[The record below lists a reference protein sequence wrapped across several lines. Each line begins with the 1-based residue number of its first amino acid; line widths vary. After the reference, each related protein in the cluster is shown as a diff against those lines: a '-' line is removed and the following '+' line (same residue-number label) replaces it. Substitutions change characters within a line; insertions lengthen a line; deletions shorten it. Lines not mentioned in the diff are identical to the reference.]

1 MPPCPH
7 NPALYDL
14 DPRTADVWCFHCSPP
29 RNVSR
34 EQRDAE
40 LIRQLRET
48 IAQLMDEA
56 AERQRRLENSRLTTN
71 VVRQFMRD
79 EAAECRRQLED
90 ARLRIHAQRLMIR
103 RLEAVNADLR
113 QQNAHLLDQP
123 LVILNGDA
131 FIGQRSVSRPCPN

>member
-1 MPPCPH
+1 VPHCPH
-7 NPALYDL
+7 NPSQYDL
-14 DPRTADVWCFHCSPP
+14 DPETTDVWCFYCAPP
-29 RNVSR
+29 RNISR

>member
-7 NPALYDL
+7 NPAQYDL
-14 DPRTADVWCFHCSPP
+14 DPETTDVWCFYCAPP
-29 RNVSR
+29 RNISR

-56 AERQRRLENSRLTTN
+56 AERQRRLEDAYL
-71 VVRQFMRD
+71 RQ
-79 EAAECRRQLED
+79 
-90 ARLRIHAQRLMIR
+90 HAQRLMIR
-103 RLEAVNADLR
+103 RLEAANADLR
-113 QQNAHLLDQP
+113 LQNVHLLDQP